1 MVKQTKPQLSLKL
14 FSNVVP
20 AKWMDERFIPPVYG
34 GNMPPRSQA
43 NRISGNISAVCDSV
57 THTFSLTQT
66 QAHACT
72 HLPQYTHTHTHTH
85 NSYRTSCNNTVFQYV
100 TAKS

>member
-34 GNMPPRSQA
+34 GNMPSRSQA

-57 THTFSLTQT
+57 THTHSLSHKHRHMHVHTHHNT
-66 QAHACT
+66 HA
-72 HLPQYTHTHTHTH
+72 YTHTHTIHTEQA
-85 NSYRTSCNNTVFQYV
+85 TII
-100 TAKS
+100 